1 MPSIFDGRL
10 SVSYGQAFVQPAENT
25 PALNLTDSFRG
36 QTNGLCGAATTGSLV
51 LVIGL
56 HSGAVGFALDVL
68 DAPPST
74 DNQWEE
80 IVEVSFAAGS
90 DPLALSTLD
99 EDVCSV
105 PLAPG
110 SYRARYCARRM
121 GLGQEEDD
129 PEAEPK
135 EFYSL
140 SFWPAAPLPDVVV
153 KQTSP
158 HAAYWHERVQ
168 KLPR

>member
-1 MPSIFDGRL
+1 MPSIFNGRL
-10 SVSYGQAFVQPAENT
+10 SVSYGQAFVQPTEN
-25 PALNLTDSFRG
+25 PSALKLNDSFRG
-36 QTNGLCGAATTGSLV
+36 QTHGLCGAATVGSLV
-51 LVIGL
+51 LVTGL
-56 HSGAVGFALDVL
+56 HTGAVGFTLGTL

-80 IVEVSFAAGS
+80 IVEVSFVAGI
-90 DPLALSTLD
+90 DRLALSTLD

-110 SYRARYCARRM
+110 GYRVRYCARGM

-140 SFWPAAPLPDVVV
+140 SFWPAAPLPDAVV

-158 HAAYWHERVQ
+158 HAAYWHERAQ
-168 KLPR
+168 KQPR